1 MNHCHPQ
8 LRSCD
13 LIRKTISEGEEEE
26 EEEEEEEFSVTIQS
40 HLQ

>member
-1 MNHCHPQ
+1 MNRCHPQ

-13 LIRKTISEGEEEE
+13 LIRKTISKG

>member
-1 MNHCHPQ
+1 MNRCHPQ

-13 LIRKTISEGEEEE
+13 LIRKTISKGE

>member
-1 MNHCHPQ
+1 MNRCHQQ

-13 LIRKTISEGEEEE
+13 LIRKTISERGEE

-40 HLQ
+40 HSQ